1 MPDALF
7 WKKYNT
13 AAQTNNSWLVVGL
26 DPVPEKLPD
35 NLRGSPDGVLK
46 FSREII
52 AATKD
57 LVCAYKPNLAFFL
70 ALGNDGVNILE
81 EVVRYIP
88 EEIPVL
94 LDAKFGDVPHTAERY
109 ANFTSKIVGAD
120 AVTLNPYIGSDSFFP
135 FVEAGLGIFAICMTS
150 NKGFS
155 DIQTLDCE
163 NCDDLYKCIADKVS
177 LWGDKWGVRIGLVV
191 GATHPSNY
199 LSARRRAPRAPF
211 LVPGIGAQGGYL
223 ETCVKYGRTKDAFPP
238 LISSSRSILYASS
251 GSDFADAARKAAIEL
266 RDNIRRTITDVSQ

>member
-1 MPDALF
+1 MKDTLF

-13 AAQTNNSWLVVGL
+13 AAQTNNSWLVIGL
-26 DPVPEKLPD
+26 DPVPEKLPA
-35 NLRGSPDGVLK
+35 NLSGSADGVLN
-46 FSREII
+46 FCQEII

-70 ALGNDGVNILE
+70 DLGSDGVNILE
-81 EVVRYIP
+81 KVVRYIP
-88 EEIPVL
+88 VEIPVL

-109 ANFTSKIVGAD
+109 ADFTSKIVGAD

-163 NCDDLYKCIADKVS
+163 NCDDLYKCIAEKVS

-199 LSARRRAPRAPF
+199 LNARRRAPRAPF

-251 GSDFADAARKAAIEL
+251 GSDFADASRKAAIEL
-266 RDNIRRTITDVSQ
+266 RDNIRKTITEVS

>member
-1 MPDALF
+1 MADALF

-13 AAQTNNSWLVVGL
+13 AAQTNNSWLVIGL
-26 DPVPEKLPD
+26 DPVPEKLPA
-35 NLRGSPDGVLK
+35 NLSSSPNGVQK

-109 ANFTSKIVGAD
+109 ADFTSKIVGAD
-120 AVTLNPYIGSDSFFP
+120 AVTLNPYIGSDSFLP

-163 NCDDLYKCIADKVS
+163 NCDDLYKCIAEKVS
-177 LWGDKWGVRIGLVV
+177 LWGDKWGVRIGLIA
-191 GATHPSNY
+191 GATHPDNY
-199 LSARRRAPRAPF
+199 LNVRRRAPRAPF

-251 GSDFADAARKAAIEL
+251 GADFADAARKAATEL
-266 RDNIRRTITDVSQ
+266 RDNIRKTITEVSQ